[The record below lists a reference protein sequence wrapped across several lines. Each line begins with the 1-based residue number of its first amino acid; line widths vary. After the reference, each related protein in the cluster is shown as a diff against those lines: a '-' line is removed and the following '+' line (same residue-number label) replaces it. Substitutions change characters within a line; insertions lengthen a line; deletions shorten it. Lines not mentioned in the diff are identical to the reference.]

1 MQPVTRTFI
10 VKNHCLNILADV
22 WTEWHTDA
30 SDDNLVLAEMIHEE
44 ITDRQMDG
52 IINMLP
58 DESDVLAWVN
68 LLLGF
73 QVVHREMRYED
84 DQYLAQSRSHLL
96 DALVALAQGEI
107 EDALAEATKSHER
120 LQLIL
125 HRKRGG
131 GARHNMQLTIAGR
144 TMIESLSIHV
154 SGIIAKLDKARG
166 VKAW

>member
-1 MQPVTRTFI
+1 MQPLTRTFI
-10 VKNHCLNILADV
+10 IKNHFLNVVGDV
-22 WTEWHTDA
+22 WTEWHTEA
-30 SDDNLVLAEMIHEE
+30 SDANLILADVIHEE

-58 DESDVLAWVN
+58 DEEDFLAWVN

-73 QVVHREMRYED
+73 QIVHREMRYED
-84 DQYLAQSRSHLL
+84 DQYLAQARSHLL

-107 EDALAEATKSHER
+107 EDALAEVRKTHER

-125 HRKRGG
+125 TRKRGG
-131 GARHNMQLTIAGR
+131 PRHNIQLSIPGR
-144 TMIESLSIHV
+144 TMVESLSIHV
-154 SGIIAKLDKARG
+154 NGIIAKLDKALG